1 MRRRSGRSRLLELIV
16 WAGVIAGGMLF
27 LMGMGLFFDITEK
40 YEGVVN
46 PNPSNI
52 PIIKYYKDFLYLP
65 VDEMIMVILIS
76 LELII
81 LVIVLIR
88 WLNLKRMEAV
98 KEKYWSELP
107 DSLPPF
113 AVKILLEKDTGA
125 KDSSIA
131 AEIAFFVEKG
141 YIYPQKINNKYRL
154 NFIKLPVP
162 SDGLWKYQNDLF
174 NLLYY
179 EFAGEDKILEI
190 EDFEKV
196 AKRPRMGEYIFKKL
210 VCIQMDVSNELV
222 SRGYIKEKYSTGA
235 LSGVVFMMIIMMIP
249 LLFKLI
255 VSGYIFKNWL
265 MIVFIIIAIFM
276 MKLGRRNVM
285 KKLTTKGKVSYK
297 KWQSFNLFLENYSIF
312 KDRGVQDLILW
323 RMFLVYGTALELADK
338 LSSEVNDLGMV
349 ELYKQMV
356 KALLTG
362 NLNLFT

>member
-1 MRRRSGRSRLLELIV
+1 MKRRGRSTLLELMV
-16 WAGVIAGGMLF
+16 WAGIITMGLFFLRGMR
-27 LMGMGLFFDITEK
+27 LFFDITEK
-40 YEGVVN
+40 YEGAIN

-52 PIIKYYKDFLYLP
+52 PILKYYKDFLYLP
-65 VDEMIMVILIS
+65 ADEMIMVILIS

-88 WLNLKRMEAV
+88 WLYIKRLEV
-98 KEKYWSELP
+98 IKEKYWSELP

-125 KDSSIA
+125 KDSCIA

-141 YIYPQKINNKYRL
+141 YICPQKINNKYKLR
-154 NFIKLPVP
+154 FIKLPVA

-179 EFAGEDKILEI
+179 EIAGEDKILEV

-210 VCIQMDVSNELV
+210 VSIQMDVSNELV

-235 LSGVVFMMIIMMIP
+235 IGGFVFVIILMMLP

-255 VSGYIFKNWL
+255 ISGYIFKNWL
-265 MIVFIIIAIFM
+265 MIVFVVIAILM
-276 MKLGRRNVM
+276 MKLGKRNVM

-297 KWQSFNLFLENYSIF
+297 DWQSFNLFLENYSIF
-312 KDRGVQDLILW
+312 KDRGVQDIILW
-323 RMFLVYGTALELADK
+323 KMFLVYGTALGLADK

-349 ELYKQMV
+349 ELYKEIV
-356 KALLTG
+356 KALFTG
-362 NLNLFT
+362 NFNLFT